1 MEMNRFLA
9 EVSSAAPVPG
19 GGGVSAYAAA
29 LGMSL
34 GSMVA
39 NLTTGKKKYAEYEEE
54 IQCILKKAADV
65 TARLAAGVEKD
76 AKAFEPLSKAY
87 GLPRNT
93 EEEIAYRTEVM
104 EKALAEA
111 AAAPLSLMEEIMEAL
126 ALLDRL
132 SVIGSRLA
140 VSDVGVGAQ
149 LCRAALNGGALNVYI
164 NTKLMKNRELAEEMN
179 SKVRKLS
186 EEGNRLADKIFS
198 EVEESLCRF

>member
-1 MEMNRFLA
+1 MEMNQFLEA
-9 EVSSAAPVPG
+9 VSSAAPVPG
-19 GGGVSAYAAA
+19 GGGVCAYAAA

-54 IQCILKKAADV
+54 IQEILKKAANV
-65 TARLAAGVEKD
+65 AAGLAAGVEKD

-87 GLPRNT
+87 GLPKST
-93 EEEIAYRTEVM
+93 EEELAYRTQVM

-126 ALLDRL
+126 TILDRL

-140 VSDVGVGAQ
+140 ISDVGVGVQ

-179 SKVRKLS
+179 QRVRKLS

-198 EVEESLCRF
+198 EVEESICRF